1 MHTAPGRTSQEDE
14 TASHNAGQKLPV
26 RRAKGR
32 FAGRFKLDLY
42 IYINHISCTHQKKVG
57 GQCRNCA
64 TLIASG
70 GALAVA
76 RRQATLAGRR
86 GSVQRLWVVV

>member
-1 MHTAPGRTSQEDE
+1 MVLKTKKKVEVSVV
-14 TASHNAGQKLPV
+14 TASA
-26 RRAKGR
+26 
-32 FAGRFKLDLY
+32 
-42 IYINHISCTHQKKVG
+42 
-57 GQCRNCA
+57 
-64 TLIASG
+64 LIASG